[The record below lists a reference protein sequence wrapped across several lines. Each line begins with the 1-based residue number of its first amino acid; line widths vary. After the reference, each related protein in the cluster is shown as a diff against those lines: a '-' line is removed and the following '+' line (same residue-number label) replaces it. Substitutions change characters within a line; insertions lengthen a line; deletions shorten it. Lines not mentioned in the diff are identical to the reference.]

1 MNPNMQQPMQAAPIQ
16 NPPQPT
22 LIPSQ
27 PFPNPNNRLTQPIQ
41 NVEVQTFPTYVI
53 TPALFNG
60 IELRLGSIVNKT
72 NPTMVIQEEQVHNHT
87 NQEE

>member
-1 MNPNMQQPMQAAPIQ
+1 MQATPIQ

-22 LIPSQ
+22 PIPTQ
-27 PFPNPNNRLTQPIQ
+27 PIPNPNNRLTQPIQ

-53 TPALFNG
+53 TPAQFNG
-60 IELRLGSIVNKT
+60 IELISRRIVNKK
-72 NPTMVIQEEQVHNHT
+72 NPTMVIQEEQKHNHT